1 MSEEREDFRWL
12 AVVTYRSE
20 CGPIHVDHHFQELE
34 ELHDLI
40 ERGPDWN
47 TIEEIVV
54 RLNPR
59 RADYPGDTVQKAA
72 ER

>member
-20 CGPIHVDHHFQELE
+20 SGPIHVDHRLEELE
-34 ELHDLI
+34 ELHELI

-47 TIEEIVV
+47 TIEEIVL

-59 RADYPGDTVQKAA
+59 RAVYPSDTVEKAA